1 LAFLRQV
8 CATSAGAT
16 HAKGAL
22 QLLAFGLECS
32 IQEALM
38 ADARKRKWLRV
49 DQKEFVHSVRT
60 AIAAVASVLIA
71 RLFRLP
77 EAYWAAIA
85 TLIVMQS
92 TLGAAWTISKDRLAG
107 TALGATAGALLAT
120 YAGQSVAVFG
130 VGLFVLGPLCAILRI
145 ERAAYRYAG
154 ITLVIVML
162 IARTQAPWIVAVH
175 RFVEISVGIAVGL
188 ILTAVWPEPQPAA
201 A

>member
-1 LAFLRQV
+1 LPFLCRPG
-8 CATSAGAT
+8 TSSSGAIDT
-16 HAKGAL
+16 NGAVETVV
-22 QLLAFGLECS
+22 FRLEC
-32 IQEALM
+32 IVQEVLM
-38 ADARKRKWLRV
+38 ADAKEPKWLHV
-49 DQKEFVHSVRT
+49 DQKEIVHALRT
-60 AIAAVASVLIA
+60 AIAAVTSLLLA

-92 TLGAAWTISKDRLAG
+92 TLGAAWTVSKDRLAG
-107 TALGATAGALLAT
+107 TALGAAAGALLAT
-120 YAGQSVAVFG
+120 YAGSNVAAFAVGVFALG
-130 VGLFVLGPLCAILRI
+130 VLCAMLRI

-162 IARTQAPWIVAVH
+162 IEHTRPAWIIAIH

-188 ILTAVWPEPQPAA
+188 ILTALWPEPNEAA